1 MIMKKSAFMLLII
14 LLSLTANAQ
23 TPYRNED
30 GKKIDK
36 EELETKDYLP
46 EIHGTIRTKFEY
58 QTEMAASR
66 FEVRNARISITGNVL
81 PIVAYKAEIDLS
93 DEGQIKMLD
102 AYARLFPIKDLT
114 VTTGQMRVPLQS
126 TPTALHISN
135 ISLTVRLLRNK
146 LVMCVTLVLHWDIN
160 SALEYL

>member
-46 EIHGTIRTKFEY
+46 EIYGTIRTKFEY

-114 VTTGQMRVPLQS
+114 VTAGQMRVPLQS

>member
-1 MIMKKSAFMLLII
+1 MIMKKSAFMLFII

-114 VTTGQMRVPLQS
+114 ITAGQMRVPLQS

>member
-114 VTTGQMRVPLQS
+114 VTAGQMRVHLQS

>member
-46 EIHGTIRTKFEY
+46 EIHGTIRL
-58 QTEMAASR
+58 SL
-66 FEVRNARISITGNVL
+66 SIRQKWL
-81 PIVAYKAEIDLS
+81 PVVSK
-93 DEGQIKMLD
+93 
-102 AYARLFPIKDLT
+102 YA
-114 VTTGQMRVPLQS
+114 MH
-126 TPTALHISN
+126 A
-135 ISLTVRLLRNK
+135 
-146 LVMCVTLVLHWDIN
+146 
-160 SALEYL
+160 SALPEMYCPS

>member
-1 MIMKKSAFMLLII
+1 MLLII

-81 PIVAYKAEIDLS
+81 PIVAAGCLRPPFPNKRPDRHRRTNASTIYNRRPPLS
-93 DEGQIKMLD
+93 
-102 AYARLFPIKDLT
+102 T
-114 VTTGQMRVPLQS
+114 
-126 TPTALHISN
+126 
-135 ISLTVRLLRNK
+135 
-146 LVMCVTLVLHWDIN
+146 
-160 SALEYL
+160 SAIFR

>member
-66 FEVRNARISITGNVL
+66 FEVRNARISITGN
-81 PIVAYKAEIDLS
+81 PGCTRRIS
-93 DEGQIKMLD
+93 Q
-102 AYARLFPIKDLT
+102 RNT
-114 VTTGQMRVPLQS
+114 VKPEKQLR
-126 TPTALHISN
+126 
-135 ISLTVRLLRNK
+135 TVKRR
-146 LVMCVTLVLHWDIN
+146 
-160 SALEYL
+160 

>member
-93 DEGQIKMLD
+93 DEGPDRHRRTNASTI
-102 AYARLFPIKDLT
+102 YNRRP
-114 VTTGQMRVPLQS
+114 PLS
-126 TPTALHISN
+126 T
-135 ISLTVRLLRNK
+135 
-146 LVMCVTLVLHWDIN
+146 
-160 SALEYL
+160 SAIFR

>member
-23 TPYRNED
+23 TPYHNED

-114 VTTGQMRVPLQS
+114 VTAGQMRVPLQS